1 MQPRKSAEDG
11 GPAASVPVNP
21 EAETMTNGAKK
32 TRAPARSRASGKG
45 KASRPPARPRRRGHG
60 WLLRLG
66 FLGLLGAAILGAYL
80 HHLHGIVKVK
90 FEGKRWSLPAHVFA
104 RPLELFPG
112 ATVPQQQLIHEMKQL
127 GYRPTQE
134 VENPGSYGRRN
145 EQGLTVYSRG
155 FSFWDA
161 AEQPAK
167 LEIDFNAKGITA
179 IRDDKGAEVFL
190 LRLEPVQI
198 GSIYPAH
205 REDRVLVRYQ
215 DLPKTMVGGLLA
227 AEDRDYFDHHGISI
241 KGISRALV
249 ANIKAGRT
257 VQGGST
263 LTQQLVKNF
272 FLTRERSLK
281 RKANEALM
289 AIVLDHYYSKQEIL
303 EAYSNEIYLGQDG
316 QRAIHGFGLAARYYF
331 NLPVA
336 ELPVRDQALLI
347 ALIRGPSYYN
357 PIRNPERAKQR
368 RDLVLDLMAENG
380 VISPQVAA
388 AEKSTPLGLKISRN
402 TSGGNKYPAF
412 LDLVQRQL
420 SRDYREQ
427 DLNSEGLRI
436 HTTLDPWVQYQSEVA
451 LAEQL
456 VDLEK
461 LRRQPPNTFQGSVVV
476 VGRDNGEVQ
485 ALVGDRTTEFAGFNR
500 ALDTNRPIGSLVKPA
515 VYLSAL
521 TIPEIYTLVTPIPD
535 TPYSL
540 VRPGAPTWSPQN
552 YDNKSHGVVPLYKAL
567 AKSYN
572 LATVR
577 LGMEVGITHVA
588 DTLRTLGVDRKFSVF
603 PSMLLG
609 VTPLAPIEVVQVY
622 QTIASGGY
630 RTPLRT
636 IREIL
641 DQGDKP
647 LSRYPLD
654 VRQVMQPGP
663 VYLLSVAMQRVVT
676 EGTATTLSK
685 WLPKDMGV
693 AGKTGTTDELRDSW
707 FAGFSGDR
715 VTVAWVGRDDNKPTG
730 LSGATGALQVWGSVM
745 SRIAPTPLKLI
756 PPEGVVVA
764 RASCSD
770 VEMPFLDG
778 YIPPEGGCSSLL
790 TDQVDALVPDGGG
803 AGAAGSNSNPKSSWK
818 NPWEF

>member
-1 MQPRKSAEDG
+1 VERKKKTTAN
-11 GPAASVPVNP
+11 GPAG
-21 EAETMTNGAKK
+21 GA
-32 TRAPARSRASGKG
+32 RASRTNPS
-45 KASRPPARPRRRGHG
+45 SRPPAPPRRRGHG

-66 FLGLLGAAILGAYL
+66 FIGLLCATILLGYM
-80 HHLHGIVKVK
+80 HHLSGGVKVK

-112 ATVPQQQLIHEMKQL
+112 APVPQQQLIYEMKQL
-127 GYRPTQE
+127 GYRPTLA

-145 EQGLTVYSRG
+145 EQSLTVFSRG
-155 FSFWDA
+155 YAFWDGVD
-161 AEQPAK
+161 PSLK
-167 LEIDFNAKGITA
+167 LDIDFDAKGVTA
-179 IRDDKGAEVFL
+179 MRDDKGANVSL

-215 DLPKTMVGGLLA
+215 EIPKTLVGGLLA

-241 KGISRALV
+241 KGISRALM

-272 FLTRERSLK
+272 YLTRERSLK

-289 AIVLDHYYSKQEIL
+289 AIVLDYYYSKEDIL
-303 EAYSNEIYLGQDG
+303 EAYANEIYLGQDG

-331 NLPVA
+331 NLPIS
-336 ELPVRDQALLI
+336 ELPIKDQALLI

-357 PIRNPERAKQR
+357 PIRNPERAKLR
-368 RDLVLDLMAENG
+368 RDLVLDLMAESG
-380 VISPQVAA
+380 VISPKVAA
-388 AEKSTPLGLKISRN
+388 VEKNAPLGLKISRN

-436 HTTLDPWVQYQSEVA
+436 YTTLDPWVQYQSE
-451 LAEQL
+451 LAVPEQL

-461 LRRQPPNTFQGSVVV
+461 LRREPPNTLQGSVVV
-476 VGRDNGEVQ
+476 VGRENGEVQ
-485 ALVGDRTTEFAGFNR
+485 ALVGDRTNEFAGFNR
-500 ALDTNRPIGSLVKPA
+500 ALDSNRPIGSLVKPA
-515 VYLSAL
+515 IYLSAL

-540 VRPGAPTWSPQN
+540 VRKGAPTWSPKN
-552 YDNKSHGVVPLYKAL
+552 YDGKSHGVIPLYKAL

-577 LGMEVGITHVA
+577 LGMEVGVTHVA
-588 DTLRTLGVDRKFSVF
+588 DTLRTLGVDRKFPVF

-609 VTPLAPIEVVQVY
+609 TTPLAPIEVVQVY

-641 DQGDKP
+641 DQEGKP

-654 VRQVMQPGP
+654 VRQVIQPGP
-663 VYLLSVAMQRVVT
+663 MYLLSVAMQKVVT

-685 WLPKDMGV
+685 WLPKEMGV

-707 FAGFSGDR
+707 FAGFTGDR

-730 LSGATGALQVWGSVM
+730 LSGATGALQLWGNVM
-745 SRIAPTPLKLI
+745 KRIAPTPLTLI
-756 PPEGVVVA
+756 PPEGVVFA

-770 VEMPFLDG
+770 VDMPFLDG
-778 YIPPEGGCSSLL
+778 YIPPEGACSSLL
-790 TDQVDALVPDGGG
+790 TDQVEATVPDGAG
-803 AGAAGSNSNPKSSWK
+803 AGSGGSSNSNVKSGWS